1 MAKWCFFLPWGQDR
15 DSFRETPGRRPS
27 YNRQIDTQWL
37 WYSWR
42 DEDHHHHHHYHHHHH
57 DDWWWWWP
65 CWYCSCGIFSCC
77 YLHCCCCFYIASTTL
92 RTWHWLPTTVQPP
105 QPSLQVFL
113 GCLKERTR
121 LKGIPVGSR
130 RHQKKQPSWICYSHR
145 SMRELPIPKTH
156 KVEGPML
163 IFQDLSRIFRDS
175 KNMFGSNPGRWFQNM
190 KTHVCTWYLVINS
203 KPYCP
208 LFWG

>member
-42 DEDHHHHHHYHHHHH
+42 DEDHHHHHHH

-65 CWYCSCGIFSCC
+65 CWYCSCGIFFLLLSSLLLLF
-77 YLHCCCCFYIASTTL
+77 LHCFYHPTYLALAPNHGTTSTAES
-92 RTWHWLPTTVQPP
+92 P
-105 QPSLQVFL
+105 
-113 GCLKERTR
+113 
-121 LKGIPVGSR
+121 GIPWVSQR
-130 RHQKKQPSWICYSHR
+130 KDPAERDTCWIKATSWICYSHR

-163 IFQDLSRIFRDS
+163 IFRDLSRIFRDS